1 MGAAMTTD
9 VNAVALAPPV
19 APESVSSAPRRSRKP
34 RTRPPAA
41 QIPPLRGDAAP
52 TPEPAVII
60 TPPVRRKRPSPA
72 TTAARKSREAEKQA
86 DPATPQPARAR
97 RTSSGAR
104 RRESGVLGLTERAQS
119 QPERHTL
126 FALPDALLL
135 AAPTIRKALLDGTLE
150 SAGQGLVETLAL
162 ILAPAV
168 VRLWIVQ
175 PTSWTGNASRVG
187 GVELSPL
194 LRLRA
199 QAAFPSEL
207 HDSLEGNPSPSG
219 VSLDPLVEEVVTTR
233 QPVIVHAPQE
243 QSLAREWASLFS
255 YSSIPLATLAAYP
268 LRARG
273 QSLGVLAVGTATRLN
288 ARQLA
293 IIVELCD
300 LAALSAD
307 RDRLLAYSRSQD
319 ALAQT
324 VVRHTPVAM
333 ALVTGREHLL
343 TLANPAFA
351 DLLGAESDAPLAG
364 KRLAEVVG
372 DRAAAIATTLRLDAA
387 YAGDEPQAMIELPM
401 HRAGRMTY
409 WNVTTSPLVG
419 AGAAGGALVA
429 AVEVTRQVQARQRA
443 QEAAD
448 VARERVRQMT
458 ALHTTSLA
466 VASQLGADPREL
478 LTDLLRHSIELLAA
492 RGGAIYVLD
501 AAHDTLEVSVCH
513 GLRGDYTGNR
523 IPVGAGIAGQVARTS
538 RGVIVD
544 DYRAYPFRAA
554 IYDNEP
560 FTAII
565 AAPLIAH
572 GRVIGVLDVLDDGE
586 RRAFTEEDLRLLEL
600 FAAQAAQAA
609 ENARTYVE
617 LERAY
622 RKQRD
627 LDRLKDD
634 FIATASHELRTPL
647 TGVQGFLELLLDLP
661 AAQADPLVQ
670 EFARRAA
677 DSAEELAEI
686 AERLL
691 QTARLDSGRL
701 ELRVGPV
708 RLAPV
713 VERVLRSFGDLQQAQ
728 GNHHILL
735 NEVPSGVVAHADL
748 GRLKE
753 ALDNL
758 VSNAIKYSPAGSE
771 IAVRCAPAPFGLA
784 SRVPLDAL
792 LHDLTGETLVDAA
805 ERFVDGPTVALPIVI
820 TDDDEEITL
829 DPARDA
835 CQPAHT
841 LLEVAETRPYL
852 MLMVSDQGIG
862 VPEHERSQLFGRF
875 SRLDAARLS
884 QARGAGLGLYI
895 CRQLVRAMGGDVWL
909 QESEPGRGSV
919 FALALPALARP
930 AS

>member
-19 APESVSSAPRRSRKP
+19 APESVSSAPHRARKP
-34 RTRPPAA
+34 RARPPAA
-41 QIPPLRGDAAP
+41 EIPPVGGDAAP
-52 TPEPAVII
+52 APEPAAIV

-72 TTAARKSREAEKQA
+72 TTAARKTREVEGRA
-86 DPATPQPARAR
+86 DPATPQSVRAR

-119 QPERHTL
+119 LPERQTL

-150 SAGQGLVETLAL
+150 SAGQGLVEALAL
-162 ILAPAV
+162 VLAPAL

-175 PTSWTGNASRVG
+175 PTPWTGNASRVG

-207 HDSLEGNPSPSG
+207 HDSLEGEPSHG
-219 VSLDPLVEEVVTTR
+219 VSLDPLIEEVVTTR
-233 QPVIVHAPQE
+233 QPVIMHAPQE
-243 QSLAREWASLFS
+243 QSLAHDWIPPFS
-255 YSSIPLATLAAYP
+255 HSSIPLATLVAYP

-273 QSLGVLAVGTATRLN
+273 QFLGVLAVGTAIRLN

-333 ALVTGREHLL
+333 ALITGREHLL

-351 DLLGAESDAPLAG
+351 DLLGVESDAPLAG

-443 QEAAD
+443 QESAD

-492 RGGAIYVLD
+492 RAGAIYVLD
-501 AAHDTLEVSVCH
+501 AAHDTLEVSVCQ

-523 IPVGAGIAGQVARTS
+523 IPVGAGIAGQVAHTG

-544 DYRAYPFRAA
+544 DYRAYPLRAA

-560 FTAII
+560 FTAIM

-670 EFARRAA
+670 EFAGRAA

-691 QTARLDSGRL
+691 QTARLDTGRL

-784 SRVPLDAL
+784 SRAPLDAL
-792 LHDLTGETLVDAA
+792 LHDLTGETLVDAP

-820 TDDDEEITL
+820 TDDEEITL
-829 DPARDA
+829 DPSRGA
-835 CQPAHT
+835 CQPART
-841 LLEVAETRPYL
+841 LLEVAETRPYI
-852 MLMVSDQGIG
+852 MLTVSDQGIG
-862 VPEHERSQLFGRF
+862 VPEHERSRLFGRF

-909 QESEPGRGSV
+909 QESDPGHGSV

-930 AS
+930 DS